1 MVEVMADE
9 FPQAQV
15 LCKGGRQEQAGIGHQ
30 AVVVKD
36 DADTVRIV
44 LWQHLLGAP
53 CFRAVFWF
61 NTILPDSEEHPLA
74 SSRTVPKVVFRWI
87 RAYVGD
93 MSRQKVSESVQVV
106 QIGSCCWS

>member
-1 MVEVMADE
+1 MADE

-36 DADTVRIV
+36 DADTVGIV

-53 CFRAVFWF
+53 CFRVVFCF
-61 NTILPDSEEHPLA
+61 KTILPDSEEHPLA

-87 RAYVGD
+87 RA
-93 MSRQKVSESVQVV
+93 KVPLGQSIPNPFTQTRVLTAHR
-106 QIGSCCWS
+106 

>member
-1 MVEVMADE
+1 MV
-9 FPQAQV
+9 
-15 LCKGGRQEQAGIGHQ
+15 Q

-87 RAYVGD
+87 RAKERRQQEG
-93 MSRQKVSESVQVV
+93 MGKKRSMGRSRSRRF
-106 QIGSCCWS
+106 

>member
-1 MVEVMADE
+1 MADE

-36 DADTVRIV
+36 DADTVGIV

-53 CFRAVFWF
+53 CFR
-61 NTILPDSEEHPLA
+61 
-74 SSRTVPKVVFRWI
+74 VVFCFQNHSPRF
-87 RAYVGD
+87 RGAPSGFFKNCPQ
-93 MSRQKVSESVQVV
+93 SRLSVDS
-106 QIGSCCWS
+106 G

>member
-1 MVEVMADE
+1 MADE

-36 DADTVRIV
+36 DADTVGIV

-53 CFRAVFWF
+53 CFR
-61 NTILPDSEEHPLA
+61 
-74 SSRTVPKVVFRWI
+74 VVFC
-87 RAYVGD
+87 
-93 MSRQKVSESVQVV
+93 SKPFS
-106 QIGSCCWS
+106 QIGAPSGFFKDCPQSRLSVDSG